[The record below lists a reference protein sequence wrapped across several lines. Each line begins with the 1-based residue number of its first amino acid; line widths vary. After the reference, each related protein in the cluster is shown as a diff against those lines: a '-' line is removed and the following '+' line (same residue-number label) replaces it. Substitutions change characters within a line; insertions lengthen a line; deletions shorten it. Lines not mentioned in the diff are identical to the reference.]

1 MDRMNNCFIRN
12 SDNPARVILF
22 VNDVRRIDDLRARK
36 SCGTRINRI
45 IIYFGNCSG
54 RYFSAEKIPSSFCI
68 YLSPLR
74 SIDRVCFNN
83 LPVERWSNCIFT
95 GLPLSLTWLIVSRNS
110 SDCWTIEIL
119 WSGKCV
125 ETKRIELVF
134 KFLLLIGK
142 WQFLRRNPFVFRQ
155 LVLSVYPRA
164 WHDYSS

>member
-95 GLPLSLTWLIVSRNS
+95 GLPPSLTWLIVSRNS

-119 WSGKCV
+119 WSGKRNELNSCSSFYYWLGNGNFYI
-125 ETKRIELVF
+125 ETRLF
-134 KFLLLIGK
+134 SGNWFY
-142 WQFLRRNPFVFRQ
+142 PFI
-155 LVLSVYPRA
+155 LA
-164 WHDYSS
+164 HDTTILPN

>member
-1 MDRMNNCFIRN
+1 MSGGSMIFGHVNSVEPGLTGLLFISEIVPEDIFRLKKFLL
-12 SDNPARVILF
+12 LF
-22 VNDVRRIDDLRARK
+22 VFTV
-36 SCGTRINRI
+36 
-45 IIYFGNCSG
+45 
-54 RYFSAEKIPSSFCI
+54 SF
-68 YLSPLR
+68 PLR

-95 GLPLSLTWLIVSRNS
+95 RLPPSLTWLIVSRNS

-142 WQFLRRNPFVFRQ
+142 SQFLHRNPFVFGQ

>member
-36 SCGTRINRI
+36 SCGTGINRI

-83 LPVERWSNCIFT
+83 LPDVERWSNCIFT
-95 GLPLSLTWLIVSRNS
+95 RLPPSLTWLIVSRNL
-110 SDCWTIEIL
+110 SDCWTIETRI
-119 WSGKCV
+119 GQ
-125 ETKRIELVF
+125 TKRIELVF

-142 WQFLRRNPFVFRQ
+142 SQFLRRNPFVFRQ